1 MTLLFDNGAFQTFDF
16 FVDEGENGY
25 LSIIAAILDVR
36 MTTINKSK
44 ESDGWKEGAGGEI
57 QLTDAIATQIANE
70 KVYAYEFEGKRF
82 EEFSG
87 LMKLPKN

>member
-44 ESDGWKEGAGGEI
+44 ESDGWKEGAGGEGFI
-57 QLTDAIATQIANE
+57 QFDNVAQLYDL
-70 KVYAYEFEGKRF
+70 KY
-82 EEFSG
+82 
-87 LMKLPKN
+87 